1 MTAAGMMCSQSSM
14 SLIEQ
19 IYDAAF
25 DRPRFEPLLRSIA
38 HEIGGNAAFLAWHD
52 FERNCGFDVQFGND
66 PAWLQRYVEEFA
78 EHDILRPILVNIPE
92 GEPTPAAPL
101 FERPQVSESLFYKGF
116 ITPQGIVDNMA
127 INLIKRPGMI
137 ATLAILRIGDFAVY
151 GPAEVAKMRELV
163 PHLTRAVLIQSRL
176 IDGENT
182 ADGFRQSS
190 SGARDHIVLLSKD
203 GTIVEIDPQL
213 AAIVGLNIGQPV
225 GRAVFGEAVKEAIAS
240 GEPVIADLTDD
251 NDNITRLLCEAQKLQ
266 RDRLGDLS
274 SNQAATHAIHIGIVD
289 RPRIIAY
296 AAIAKAYGL
305 TATEARVMAAAVE
318 QGDLLTIGETLG
330 MARATA
336 RTHLHRIYDKTGT
349 NGFADLCRLAYRFVR
364 ARGGSA

>member
-1 MTAAGMMCSQSSM
+1 M
-14 SLIEQ
+14 SLIER

-38 HEIGGNAAFLAWHD
+38 REIGGQAAFLGWHD

-66 PAWLQRYVEEFA
+66 PAWLQRYVDEFA
-78 EHDILRPILVNIPE
+78 QHDILRPILIDVPE
-92 GEPTPAAPL
+92 GEPAPVAPH
-101 FERPQVSESLFYKGF
+101 FQRPQIYESHFYQGF
-116 ITPQGIVDNMA
+116 IAPQRIVDNMA

-137 ATLAILRIGDFAVY
+137 ATLAILRMGDVAVY
-151 GPAEVAKMRELV
+151 SSAEVAKIRELV

-190 SGARDHIVLLSKD
+190 NGARDHIMLLSKD
-203 GTIVEIDPQL
+203 GAIIEIDSQL
-213 AAIVGLNIGQPV
+213 AAIVGLKIGQ
-225 GRAVFGEAVKEAIAS
+225 AVERSTLGHAVNEAIAS
-240 GEPVIADLTDD
+240 GNAAMAEVTDADGVT
-251 NDNITRLLCEAQKLQ
+251 TRLLCEAQTLH

-274 SNQAATHAIHIGIVD
+274 TNQAATHAIHIGIVD

-296 AAIAKAYGL
+296 AAIAKTYGL
-305 TATEARVMAAAVE
+305 TATEARVMEAAVE
-318 QGDLLTIGETLG
+318 QGDLVMIGEKLG

-336 RTHLHRIYDKTGT
+336 RTHLHRIYDKTET
-349 NGFADLCRLAYRFVR
+349 TGFADLCRLAYRFVR
-364 ARGGSA
+364 ARGNSA

>member
-1 MTAAGMMCSQSSM
+1 MCTSLPM

-38 HEIGGNAAFLAWHD
+38 QEIGGNAAFLGWHD

-66 PAWLQRYVEEFA
+66 PAWLRRYVEEFA
-78 EHDILRPILVNIPE
+78 EHDILRPILVAVPE
-92 GEPTPAAPL
+92 GEPAPAAPYFL
-101 FERPQVSESLFYKGF
+101 RPDVSESVFYNGF
-116 ITPQGIVDNMA
+116 IAPQRIVDNMA

-137 ATLAILRIGDFAVY
+137 ATLAILRMGDFAVY
-151 GPAEVAKMRELV
+151 GPAEIARMRELV
-163 PHLTRAVLIQSRL
+163 PHLRRAVLIQSRL

-190 SGARDHIVLLSKD
+190 AGARDHIMLLSKD
-203 GTIVEIDPQL
+203 GTIVELDPQL
-213 AAIVGLNIGQPV
+213 AAIVGLQIGQPI
-225 GRAVFGEAVKEAIAS
+225 GHSGFGKAVKDAIATS
-240 GEPVIADLTDD
+240 QPVIAELTAG
-251 NDNITRLLCEAQKLQ
+251 NSTITRLLCEAQELQ
-266 RDRLGDLS
+266 RNRLGDLS
-274 SNQAATHAIHIGIVD
+274 TNQAATHAIHIGIVD

-305 TATEARVMAAAVE
+305 TATEARVMEAAVE
-318 QGDLLTIGETLG
+318 QGDLVTIGARLG

-336 RTHLHRIYDKTGT
+336 RTHLHRIYDKTDT
-349 NGFADLCRLAYRFVR
+349 NGFADLCRLAYRFVC
-364 ARGGSA
+364 ARGAAG

>member
-1 MTAAGMMCSQSSM
+1 MTAARIVCSPSSM

-38 HEIGGNAAFLAWHD
+38 DEIGGNAAFLGWHD

-78 EHDILRPILVNIPE
+78 EHDILRPILVDIPE
-92 GEPTPAAPL
+92 GEPAPAAPY
-101 FERPQVSESLFYKGF
+101 FKRPQVSESLFYKGF

-190 SGARDHIVLLSKD
+190 SGARDHIVLLSRD
-203 GTIVEIDPQL
+203 GAIIEIDPQL
-213 AAIVGLNIGQPV
+213 AAIVGLKIGQPI
-225 GRAVFGEAVKEAIAS
+225 GRSAFGQAVNEAIA
-240 GEPVIADLTDD
+240 GGNAVIAEVTGAKD
-251 NDNITRLLCEAQKLQ
+251 NMTRLLCEAQALR

-274 SNQAATHAIHIGIVD
+274 TNQVATDAIHIGIID
-289 RPRIIAY
+289 RHRIIAY
-296 AAIAKAYGL
+296 GAIAKTYGL
-305 TATEARVMAAAVE
+305 TATEARVLEAAVE
-318 QGDLLTIGETLG
+318 QGDLATIGEKLG

-349 NGFADLCRLAYRFVR
+349 TGFADLCRLAYRFVR
-364 ARGGSA
+364 ARGSSA